1 MVPTENASTSP
12 HDLIDHGQY
21 QVMLEMLGED
31 FSAFVRE
38 FFQNS
43 EGLVNR
49 MAALVEAGDA
59 SALRELFHEIKG
71 SAALLG
77 FKGISAHAAACE
89 NLAVEGQIPDAVAVQ
104 KFGTLLAS
112 TLEWMKPAG

>member
-1 MVPTENASTSP
+1 MLPTENASTSP

-31 FSAFVRE
+31 FSV
-38 FFQNS
+38 NS
-43 EGLVNR
+43 EGIANR

-89 NLAVEGQIPDAVAVQ
+89 NLAVEGQIPDAVALQ

-112 TLEWMKPAG
+112 TLEWMKAAG